1 MWSREF
7 VTLWLAMFVAMI
19 GIAMVSPLLPVFVRD
34 ELGGPE
40 IAVALSFSGLAVSM
54 MIFAPIV
61 GRFGDRVGAKPFI
74 VAGFL
79 LYAIGAAGY
88 LVATNWEQVVAF
100 RVLSGV
106 GAASIFP
113 MTLTYVGR
121 LAPPGREGA
130 YVGAFAV
137 SEVLGFGLGPLVG
150 GSIRDAVSS
159 DAAFATMALLLA
171 ATALATFLLLPA
183 GPGSEADARDGSAV
197 EGARSWPALLRSAPV
212 QAAMTVHLVVSL
224 GWGAGA
230 TFLAVYV
237 ISEDGLGT
245 ESATFVGVLLASR
258 SLVGGV
264 LQPYF
269 GRLADRSSRLTL
281 VMVGLICSAA
291 GHLLI
296 PDLPETLIEVGGLVI
311 APWLLAIFVL
321 IGLAEA
327 IAWPAQQAIF
337 VDVGRR
343 VGMGSVMGLNQM
355 GSSLGFLAGS
365 MLGAAVVE
373 LFGLAAVFRAA
384 GVAVLIG
391 AVLFFVLMQRAREE
405 MAEIRAAAR
414 PDEELA
420 LAGE

>member
-7 VTLWLAMFVAMI
+7 IVLWFSMFVAMI
-19 GIAMVSPLLPVFVRD
+19 GIAMVSPLLPVIVRD

-54 MIFAPIV
+54 MIFSPIV
-61 GRFGDRVGAKPFI
+61 GRFGDHIGSKPFI
-74 VAGFL
+74 VAGFFI
-79 LYAIGAAGY
+79 YAVGASGY
-88 LVATNWEQVVAF
+88 LVATSWEQVVAF
-100 RVLSGV
+100 RVLSGI

-113 MTLTYVGR
+113 MTLAYVGR
-121 LAPPGREGA
+121 LSPPGKEGA

-137 SEVLGFGLGPLVG
+137 SEVLGFGIGPLVG
-150 GSIRDAVSS
+150 GVIHDTISS
-159 DAAFATMALLLA
+159 DAVFATMALLLVT
-171 ATALATFLLLPA
+171 TALATFLLLPP
-183 GPGSEADARDGSAV
+183 GPSDSHDSPEASTAKTTP
-197 EGARSWPALLRSAPV
+197 SWRKLLHFAPV
-212 QAAMTVHLVVSL
+212 QAALTVHIVVAL

-258 SLVGGV
+258 SLIGGV

-269 GRLADRSSRLTL
+269 GRLADRMSRLML
-281 VMVGLICSAA
+281 VMVGLLVSAT

-296 PDLPETLIEVGGLVI
+296 PDLPNTLIEISGFVV
-311 APWLLAIFVL
+311 APWLLTAFVI

-327 IAWPAQQAIF
+327 VAWPAQQAIF
-337 VDVGRR
+337 VDIGRR

-365 MLGAAVVE
+365 LIGAAVVE
-373 LFGLAAVFRAA
+373 FWGLEAVFRYT
-384 GVAVLIG
+384 GVIVFVG
-391 AVLFFVLMQRAREE
+391 AILFFILMRRASSD
-405 MAEIRAAAR
+405 MAEIRNARQAAEKITSAH
-414 PDEELA
+414 
-420 LAGE
+420 

>member
-1 MWSREF
+1 MWSRGF
-7 VTLWLAMFVAMI
+7 VVLWCAMFVGMI

-40 IAVALSFSGLAVSM
+40 IAVALSFSGLAISM
-54 MIFAPIV
+54 MLFAPIV
-61 GRFGDRVGAKPFI
+61 GRYGDRFGAKPFI
-74 VAGFL
+74 VVGFL
-79 LYAIGAAGY
+79 LYALGATGY
-88 LVATNWEQVVAF
+88 LVATSWEQVVAF

-106 GAASIFP
+106 GAAAIFP
-113 MTLTYVGR
+113 VALAYVGR

-137 SEVLGFGLGPLVG
+137 SEVLGFGMGPLLG
-150 GSIRDAVSS
+150 GTIRDAVSS

-171 ATALATFLLLPA
+171 ATAFATFLFLPSR
-183 GPGSEADARDGSAV
+183 PSRSEGGREDTQAEPSV
-197 EGARSWPALLRSAPV
+197 SWLQLLRFAPV
-212 QAAMTVHLVVSL
+212 QAAMTVHTVVAL

-258 SLVGGV
+258 SLIGGV

-269 GRLADRSSRLTL
+269 GRLADRKSRLTL
-281 VMVGLICSAA
+281 VMVGLVLSAA
-291 GHLLI
+291 GHLAVPEL
-296 PDLPETLIEVGGLVI
+296 PDTLVEVGGLVI
-311 APWLLAIFVL
+311 APWLLGVFVL

-327 IAWPAQQAIF
+327 LAWPAQQAIF

-343 VGMGSVMGLNQM
+343 VGMGAVMGLNQM

-365 MLGAAVVE
+365 LIGAAVVAA
-373 LFGLAAVFRAA
+373 FGLEAVFRYA
-384 GVAVLIG
+384 GIVVLLG
-391 AVLFFVLMQRAREE
+391 ALLFFLLMQRARAEL
-405 MAEIRAAAR
+405 AEIRSDAR
-414 PDEELA
+414 SEGGLA
-420 LAGE
+420 VAGE

>member
-61 GRFGDRVGAKPFI
+61 GRFGDRVGAKPLI
-74 VAGFL
+74 VAGL
-79 LYAIGAAGY
+79 VLYAIGAAGY

-171 ATALATFLLLPA
+171 ATAFATFLLLPA
-183 GPGSEADARDGSAV
+183 GPGSDADGKDGTAL
-197 EGARSWPALLRSAPV
+197 EGASSWPALLRSAPV

-258 SLVGGV
+258 SLIGGV

-269 GRLADRSSRLTL
+269 GRLADRTSRLKL

-291 GHLLI
+291 GQLLI

-311 APWLLAIFVL
+311 APWLLGIFVL

-365 MLGAAVVE
+365 MLGAAVVG
-373 LFGLAAVFRAA
+373 LFGLEAVFRAA
-384 GVAVLIG
+384 GVVVLLG
-391 AVLFFVLMQRAREE
+391 ALLFFVLMQRARGE
-405 MAEIRAAAR
+405 MAEIRSAAR